1 MYHSHWAKTPFTLE
15 FYPARYPPY
24 LQLSRT
30 FYTPIPL
37 QKCQVKSCLCVDNH
51 LEGGWVRY
59 FPSSSI
65 FFFRPAAATPG
76 YVVILFY
83 PGRRETC
90 HEKPCG
96 KSKVHYLIF
105 VASNANVSPVR
116 YRSHG
121 RNWSRK
127 KREKTTL
134 LWPFPSLTSGW
145 KVVKSRHHSDGAAQW
160 QAGWT
165 SPCSRLCEQRPC
177 RVCAER
183 TIARTEG
190 CETLQKRGHC
200 PFILKSRSY

>member
-1 MYHSHWAKTPFTLE
+1 M
-15 FYPARYPPY
+15 
-24 LQLSRT
+24 
-30 FYTPIPL
+30 
-37 QKCQVKSCLCVDNH
+37 
-51 LEGGWVRY
+51 RY

-65 FFFRPAAATPG
+65 FFFFAQLPPRRATL
-76 YVVILFY
+76 LFY
-83 PGRRETC
+83 FIQDDGKHVTKSRAGSPKFIILSSLPQTLTLVRLGIGVMEETGV
-90 HEKPCG
+90 E
-96 KSKVHYLIF
+96 
-105 VASNANVSPVR
+105 
-116 YRSHG
+116 
-121 RNWSRK
+121 K

>member
-1 MYHSHWAKTPFTLE
+1 M
-15 FYPARYPPY
+15 
-24 LQLSRT
+24 
-30 FYTPIPL
+30 
-37 QKCQVKSCLCVDNH
+37 
-51 LEGGWVRY
+51 RY

-127 KREKTTL
+127 KKRKDHLALTVSVAN
-134 LWPFPSLTSGW
+134 LWM
-145 KVVKSRHHSDGAAQW
+145 KS
-160 QAGWT
+160 
-165 SPCSRLCEQRPC
+165 CE
-177 RVCAER
+177 E
-183 TIARTEG
+183 
-190 CETLQKRGHC
+190 
-200 PFILKSRSY
+200 